1 MWILT
6 IDLCSYSPTYPLLL
20 RTRFPRNALHFRN
33 RTEHPN
39 LSCHVHYVSRSYD
52 FSYLE
57 IFQVKLSPQVKRL
70 KYIMQVM
77 MIIMMMIIMMMI
89 IVIIVMM
96 IIIITTMTMTMAMTM
111 TMTMTM
117 TIIRKMPITK
127 PLKRVQ

>member
-1 MWILT
+1 M
-6 IDLCSYSPTYPLLL
+6 DSYYRFMLIFTYPFLL

-96 IIIITTMTMTMAMTM
+96 IIIITMLMMMTTK
-111 TMTMTM
+111 
-117 TIIRKMPITK
+117 IRYYKDV
-127 PLKRVQ
+127 PLCENYVRDFL